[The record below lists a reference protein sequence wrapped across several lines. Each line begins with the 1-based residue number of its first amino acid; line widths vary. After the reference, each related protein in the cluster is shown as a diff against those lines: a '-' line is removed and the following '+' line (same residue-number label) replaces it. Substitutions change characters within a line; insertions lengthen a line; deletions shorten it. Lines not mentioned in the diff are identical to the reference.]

1 MAGSCKVC
9 WNNPTEQGEGVPD
22 HTVINNKHVSNH
34 SDSHLFTVIKSNG
47 RGKQSHR
54 CLLFTPL

>member
-1 MAGSCKVC
+1 MWLDHVKYVGIIQQNKGKVFLIIQSSI
-9 WNNPTEQGEGVPD
+9 T
-22 HTVINNKHVSNH
+22 IISNH
-34 SDSHLFTVIKSNG
+34 SDSHLFTVIKSND